1 MLSSPSLPLPLFQ
14 IHHPSPLPSPQSPP
28 FASKEA
34 PKRPLHNAPHKR
46 TLKSRSFPSQNPSF
60 STKPEALPPLRRT
73 QKRILLA
80 PFGFEGMTSNRSPPI
95 SSPAPVSSRFRELW
109 DARKVFDGMPER
121 NVVSWTAVLNGFLN
135 MGLDDEVL
143 VLFKE
148 MVVSDVEAN
157 GLTFVCLLKY
167 CGNRFDVDLGKQV
180 HACVVKG
187 RWSNLIVDSALV
199 YFYSRCGDLLGAFKV
214 FDKMPGKDVVCWTT
228 MITAYVQHGLVDEAF
243 SMFSSMQYHG
253 FCPNEYTVCSVL
265 KACGEARDLRLG
277 KQLHGAVAKGLFK
290 QDVYVGSSLVNIEN
304 SRINARERCCLMD
317 GHDFGIQQSRIR
329 SEALKLL
336 NDMLWDNV
344 KPNMFTYSSALKAC
358 ARLENAN
365 YGKWIHAC
373 VSKAKALENVFVGS
387 SLIDMYMR
395 CRDVAD
401 ALRVFDEMPDRNS
414 VTWKVMVIG
423 YAKNGRCKEALK
435 LMYRMQEEG
444 FDVDSF
450 VLATVLS
457 ACGDVQWESERASTC
472 CLISGCV
479 NETRK

>member
-1 MLSSPSLPLPLFQ
+1 
-14 IHHPSPLPSPQSPP
+14 
-28 FASKEA
+28 
-34 PKRPLHNAPHKR
+34 
-46 TLKSRSFPSQNPSF
+46 
-60 STKPEALPPLRRT
+60 
-73 QKRILLA
+73 
-80 PFGFEGMTSNRSPPI
+80 MTSNRLPPI

-148 MVVSDVEAN
+148 MVGSDVEAN
-157 GLTFVCLLKY
+157 GLTFVCLLKF
-167 CGNRFDVDLGKQV
+167 CGNRFDVDLGKQ
-180 HACVVKG
+180 
-187 RWSNLIVDSALV
+187 
-199 YFYSRCGDLLGAFKV
+199 
-214 FDKMPGKDVVCWTT
+214 
-228 MITAYVQHGLVDEAF
+228 
-243 SMFSSMQYHG
+243 
-253 FCPNEYTVCSVL
+253 
-265 KACGEARDLRLG
+265 ACGEARDLRLG
-277 KQLHGAVAKGLFK
+277 KQLHGAVAKAKILESMPVR
-290 QDVYVGSSLVNIEN
+290 DVISWTAMISGYSSL
-304 SRINARERCCLMD
+304 
-317 GHDFGIQQSRIR
+317 GYG

-444 FDVDSF
+444 FDVDNF